1 MPRPEEDKSEMKIVL
16 EEDVKISFTF
26 ADYKLV
32 VPWTVIYDSKK
43 GVALK
48 EIHLTFY
55 HDDFDVHRVDYDTI
69 FDTIVDNRLVRGE
82 LPVVSLV
89 YNWEVKLRLFNSSPC
104 SFSLCSMLI
113 NHWNNNSTFHR
124 QQALQED
131 DLNVGVLT
139 MFTLTLI
146 ATILMVSKSFWGG
159 GSSSTRAS
167 SSATGG
173 GTRSISSSSGQF
185 ISSSGPKGKRSN

>member
-1 MPRPEEDKSEMKIVL
+1 MTTLHRTLHTEWKTPWLEVPLHQAPRFRTRDRVSFQASMPRPEENKPEMKIVL

-89 YNWEVKLRLFNSSPC
+89 YNWEVKLLT
-104 SFSLCSMLI
+104 
-113 NHWNNNSTFHR
+113 TF
-124 QQALQED
+124 
-131 DLNVGVLT
+131 
-139 MFTLTLI
+139 
-146 ATILMVSKSFWGG
+146 
-159 GSSSTRAS
+159 
-167 SSATGG
+167 
-173 GTRSISSSSGQF
+173 
-185 ISSSGPKGKRSN
+185 